1 MSIYDVGIYAQ
12 SARNGLVRLRTLIIL
27 RWLAVVGQAVTILIS
42 KFIIGLQI
50 DLGLCFLAIS
60 ASVLI
65 NLIAIFIFP
74 ANRRLPERDFLAML
88 LFDLIQLAV
97 LLYLTGGLN
106 NPFSILILAPV
117 ITSASYLP
125 ALLTVILSSI
135 SIIIILVLNFYFVPL
150 NLGNQFILPTIYN
163 FGVVTS
169 LIITVIFIAI
179 YAYLFASS
187 SRNISNALSVSK
199 LQILNQKKIT
209 EIGSL
214 SAAAAH
220 ELGTPLNTIFLILND
235 LIKDKKLNQDKTI
248 SKDIKLLKSQAER
261 CRQILKKLSQNP
273 LKLKDKFLEKVKI
286 SDLIKINFDKFNKNK
301 KLNLIEINEE
311 NQIEIIFKDEI
322 MYALGNII
330 QNAIFHSTKFVIV
343 ELNYLKKNLI
353 IKISDDGNG
362 FAKDI
367 IDKLGEPYISKNNRG
382 MGLGIFISKNL
393 IENMGGK
400 ISFYNSKQSHAIVEI
415 NFDNSILNV

>member
-1 MSIYDVGIYAQ
+1 MNTILLGNLIKIRWIAIIGQLLAIFFVTFIIQIEIPFFEA
-12 SARNGLVRLRTLIIL
+12 LIIIL
-27 RWLAVVGQAVTILIS
+27 FSVAINFYSYLEERINKTISNI
-42 KFIIGLQI
+42 KA
-50 DLGLCFLAIS
+50 FL
-60 ASVLI
+60 
-65 NLIAIFIFP
+65 F
-74 ANRRLPERDFLAML
+74 L
-88 LFDLIQLAV
+88 LFDTLQLGI
-97 LLYLTGGLN
+97 LLFLTGGII

-135 SIIIILVLNFYFVPL
+135 SIIIIIVLNFYFVPL
-150 NLGNQFILPTIYN
+150 NLGNQFILPAIYN

-220 ELGTPLNTIFLILND
+220 ELGTPLNTIFLIIND
-235 LIKDKKLNQDKTI
+235 LLKDKKLNEDINI
-248 SKDIKLLKSQAER
+248 SKDIKLLRSQAER
-261 CRQILKKLSQNP
+261 CRQILKKLSINP
-273 LKLKDKFLEKVKI
+273 LKLKDKFLQKVKI
-286 SDLIKINFDKFNKNK
+286 SDLIKINFDKFNKSK
-301 KLNLIEINEE
+301 HLNILENNNE
-311 NQIEIIFKDEI
+311 NQVEIIFKDEI

-330 QNAIFHSTKFVIV
+330 QNSIFHSKKYVSV
-343 ELNYLKKNLI
+343 ELNYLKNNVQ

-362 FAKDI
+362 FPKDI
-367 IDKLGEPYISKNNRG
+367 IDKLGQPYISKNNRG
-382 MGLGIFISKNL
+382 MGLGIFIAKNL
-393 IENMGGK
+393 IENMGAK
-400 ISFYNSKQSHAIVEI
+400 ISFYNSNESHAVVEI
-415 NFDNSILNV
+415 NFDNSILDI